1 MSHTA
6 RRCGLKIFLD
16 TANIE
21 QIREAAQYG
30 CVDGVTTNPNLVSRE
45 NGKFE
50 DIIRE
55 ICEIVQGPVSA
66 EVVSL
71 DAAGMVEEAKKLAA
85 IHEYVVIKIPM
96 TKEGVKA
103 LRMLKE
109 LGIKTNCTLVF
120 SSNQALLAAR
130 AGATFVSP
138 FIGRLDDAGHVG
150 MDLVREILAIY
161 ENYGFDTEVI
171 VASVRHPLHVVDSA
185 VAGAHIVTLPFA
197 VFDKM
202 FKHPFTDAGLEKFLA
217 DWEKVKGR

>member
-1 MSHTA
+1 M
-6 RRCGLKIFLD
+6 KIFLD

-21 QIREAAQYG
+21 QIREAASYG
-30 CVDGVTTNPNLVSRE
+30 CIDGVTTNPTLVSRE
-45 NGKFE
+45 EGKFE
-50 DIIRE
+50 DIVRE

-71 DAAGMVEEAKKLAA
+71 DAEGMVEEAKRLAA
-85 IHEYVVIKIPM
+85 IHEWVVIKIPM
-96 TKEGVKA
+96 TKEGIKA

-120 SSNQALLAAR
+120 SANQAFLAAR

-161 ENYGFDTEVI
+161 ENYGFTTEVI
-171 VASVRHPLHVVDSA
+171 VASVRHPLHVIESA

-202 FKHPFTDAGLEKFLA
+202 FAHPLTDAGLKKFLA
-217 DWEKVKGR
+217 DWEKVKER

>member
-1 MSHTA
+1 
-6 RRCGLKIFLD
+6 LKFFLD
-16 TANIE
+16 TANVE
-21 QIREAAQYG
+21 QIREAASYG
-30 CVDGVTTNPNLVSRE
+30 CVDGVTTNPTLISRE
-45 NGKFE
+45 EGKFE

-55 ICEIVQGPVSA
+55 ICEVVQGPVSA

-71 DAAGMVEEAKKLAA
+71 DADGMVEEAKRLHA
-85 IHEYVVIKIPM
+85 IHEWVVVKIPM

-103 LRMLKE
+103 LRRLKE

-120 SSNQALLAAR
+120 SANQALLAAR

-171 VASVRHPLHVVDSA
+171 VASVRHPLHVIESA
-185 VAGAHIVTLPFA
+185 VAGAHVITVPFA

-217 DWEKVKGR
+217 DWEKVKQR